1 MNKTFT
7 INLNGRVYHINDDA
21 FDMLNNYLDKLK
33 QRFSKEE
40 GSQEIMDDIEARI
53 GELFTER
60 MRYGMNVIC
69 ISDVEDMI
77 KVMGEPEQYDEEIS
91 IEEEKTSEVSEK
103 SENKS
108 GNINDTTGDKKTKKL
123 FRDPDHRVIAG
134 VCAGLGS
141 YTGIDPIILR
151 LVFIISFFCLYGST
165 ILVYVLFWIFIP
177 EARTV
182 AQKLQMKGA
191 NLMWKI
197 SDRL

>member
-7 INLNGRVYHINDDA
+7 INLNGRGDNINDDA
-21 FDMLNNYLDKLK
+21 FDMKNNYQDKLK

-91 IEEEKTSEVSEK
+91 IEEEKTSEASEK
-103 SENKS
+103 GENKS
-108 GNINDTTGDKKTKKL
+108 GNINDTTGDKIGRASCRERGTS
-123 FRDPDHRVIAG
+123 PV
-134 VCAGLGS
+134 
-141 YTGIDPIILR
+141 
-151 LVFIISFFCLYGST
+151 
-165 ILVYVLFWIFIP
+165 
-177 EARTV
+177 
-182 AQKLQMKGA
+182 
-191 NLMWKI
+191 
-197 SDRL
+197 